1 VTPRSNIVTTVA
13 VAITAYAMADLVHEV
28 VGHGIAALM
37 TPGIR
42 LVSLSTVALQS
53 TGSSRVVAAC
63 GSIANVLVGAA
74 ALGLFQQL
82 PRFSPAAHFLW
93 LFSSVN
99 LLNGSGYPLFSA
111 VLDSS
116 DWSVVIQGLQPT
128 SVWRGGMAV
137 AGAAAYWGAIRL
149 SAGTLTRAVNRRL
162 LSRSDITRLIF
173 PSYVAGGILLLV
185 ASVFNPIAPSLI
197 LSSGLSSGFA
207 ATAGLTLVPA
217 MVEHRTR
224 DDEVEMSFVPAS
236 TGWIVTGVIVGGSFV
251 AVLGPAFTSR
261 PRCHGALMRSA
272 RTSSSGSLDFHR
284 ETKSEAIGSR
294 SVGTADLRSGTC
306 RCRLI
311 FDGSMVAARLGSNG
325 YS

>member
-74 ALGLFQQL
+74 DLGVFQRL
-82 PRFSPAAHFLW
+82 PPFSPAAYFLW
-93 LFSSVN
+93 LFGSVN
-99 LLNGSGYPLFSA
+99 VLNGCGYPLFSA
-111 VLDSS
+111 VLDSG

-137 AGAAAYWGAIRL
+137 AGAAAYWGAILL

-162 LSRSDITRLIF
+162 LSRSEITRLIF
-173 PSYVAGGILLLV
+173 PSYLAGGILLLV
-185 ASVFNPIAPSLI
+185 ASMFNPIASSLI

-207 ATAGLTLVPA
+207 ATAGLTLVPG

-224 DDEVEMSFVPAS
+224 EGEVETGFIPAS
-236 TGWIVTGVIVGGSFV
+236 KGWIVTGVIVGGLFV
-251 AVLGPAFTSR
+251 AVLGPGIYFT
-261 PRCHGALMRSA
+261 P
-272 RTSSSGSLDFHR
+272 
-284 ETKSEAIGSR
+284 
-294 SVGTADLRSGTC
+294 
-306 RCRLI
+306 
-311 FDGSMVAARLGSNG
+311 
-325 YS
+325 